1 MHHHKHPLPLI
12 AVTAAL
18 VALSGVSCL
27 AAPSPTAALDA
38 REQRV
43 ALLRDEIKAADQS
56 IEDRIDVL
64 LGALKSVGDSK
75 DSRSKVARMKE
86 DTIAALKRNIDYIQR
101 KRDALVEELRRPSLG
116 LTEDQVKR
124 GVAFFNERIEKRVAQ
139 IIAIQKS
146 LPTHK
151 DYERYKVTG
160 DSWSGPTYAV
170 NEDYTQNQ
178 RVTGYTNSSRK
189 GIEDGLRTSI
199 ARLDQQKRTLGSA
212 LTGADAAHAAAI
224 RAEIA
229 KTDALIAERRKQLAT
244 ALAPV
249 ETPTRQIGAREAADL
264 DKALRTSIEDLRR
277 DFTTLFARYSA
288 FLQEV
293 ASLNAVKGAT
303 AKAKMP

>member
-1 MHHHKHPLPLI
+1 MRHKHPLHLLTL
-12 AVTAAL
+12 ATAFA
-18 VALSGVSCL
+18 ACSGVSCL
-27 AAPSPTAALDA
+27 AAPAPNAALDA

-43 ALLRDEIKAADQS
+43 TLLRDEIKALDQG

-86 DTIAALKRNIDYIQR
+86 DTITALKRNIEYIQR

-116 LTEDQVKR
+116 LTEEQAKR

-160 DSWSGPTYAV
+160 DTWAGPTYAV
-170 NEDYTQNQ
+170 NEDFTQNQ

-189 GIEDGLRTSI
+189 AIEDGLRASM
-199 ARLDQQKRTLGSA
+199 ARLDQQKRTLSSA
-212 LTGADAAHAAAI
+212 LTGADAAHAAAL
-224 RAEIA
+224 RTEIA

-277 DFTTLFARYSA
+277 DFTALFARYAS
-288 FLQEV
+288 FVQEV
-293 ASLNAVKGAT
+293 AGLNAVKGAA
-303 AKAKMP
+303 AKTKMP